1 MFLDIFNWMLANAPG
16 FMRPALSWLV
26 NGVRSITNYISQRWT
41 SLGSI
46 AQLWRTR
53 VIYWLRRGLDF
64 AVTFAAFCMWLVIIF
79 VPNYVATKATQLVN
93 YAKGLVGQAIGYLVG
108 LLSDL
113 RTWIVDR
120 VSDLVDLLGKIRD
133 WAKYW
138 LDKLVIGFN
147 DLLHALVHVL
157 SGPDVLAEWLV
168 AAMWRAMA
176 RLVYAQRDRIVSW
189 LTRESVAFTQWL
201 ALQVED
207 IIMRWL

>member
-1 MFLDIFNWMLANAPG
+1 MFLDIFNWMLAHAPG

-26 NGVRSITNYISQRWT
+26 DGLRSVTNYISQRWT

-53 VIYWLRRGLDF
+53 VIYWLRRALDF
-64 AVTFAAFCMWLVIIF
+64 SLTFAAFCMWLVVIF
-79 VPNYVATKATQLVN
+79 VPNYVAAKAAQLVA
-93 YAKGLVGQAIGYLVG
+93 YAKSLVGQAIGYLGG
-108 LLSDL
+108 LIAEL
-113 RTWIVDR
+113 RQWAAGA
-120 VSDLVDLLGKIRD
+120 LADLLDLLARVKD

-138 LDKLVIGFN
+138 LDKLVVGFN
-147 DLLHALVHVL
+147 DLLHALEHVL
-157 SGPDVLAEWLV
+157 SGPDVLAEWL
-168 AAMWRAMA
+168 AGAMWRAMA

-207 IIMRWL
+207 IVMRWL